1 MVGGVKGS
9 DLIIVLP
16 VPGSPTWGCFTL
28 GATSG
33 CPSITIA
40 RAIAV
45 TITSSVLGLTRLG
58 LVSRLVIVAVGSRLV
73 IRRGAG
79 GLRSRSR
86 SRLVA
91 VLDVRGSRRRGVRP
105 LLVAARGLVT
115 RSLTRGDRLVGSR
128 IDRVLLFDQKDHKKD
143 Y

>member
-1 MVGGVKGS
+1 MRSGGT
-9 DLIIVLP
+9 IV
-16 VPGSPTWGCFTL
+16 
-28 GATSG
+28 ATSG
-33 CPSITIA
+33 GIGASVTVA
-40 RAIAV
+40 TV
-45 TITSSVLGLTRLG
+45 TITPRLLPLTRR

-73 IRRGAG
+73 IRCRAG

-91 VLDVRGSRRRGVRP
+91 VLDVRGSRRSGVRP

>member
-1 MVGGVKGS
+1 MWRSGG
-9 DLIIVLP
+9 II
-16 VPGSPTWGCFTL
+16 
-28 GATSG
+28 ADTSG
-33 CPSITIA
+33 G
-40 RAIAV
+40 AIGASVTVAAV
-45 TITSSVLGLTRLG
+45 TITVAAVTITPRLLPLTRR

-73 IRRGAG
+73 IRRGTG

-91 VLDVRGSRRRGVRP
+91 VLDVRGSRRSGVRP

>member
-1 MVGGVKGS
+1 M
-9 DLIIVLP
+9 
-16 VPGSPTWGCFTL
+16 

-73 IRRGAG
+73 IRCRAG

-91 VLDVRGSRRRGVRP
+91 VLDVRGSRRSGVRP